1 MERRWSCRSAETN
14 ENDILTRSWNNGRY
28 STPGV
33 SRGMKEKLGTAIDI
47 LVSSN
52 FERLLWDLAF
62 ENVEGVGIEELRYEV
77 AFKTVDGWTSR
88 VKNDGRV
95 EAVGVLE
102 WARKDFLAEKV
113 SDELVSF
120 VSILFI
126 DMLVNETQDK
136 SRDILRSHPPPLD

>member
-1 MERRWSCRSAETN
+1 
-14 ENDILTRSWNNGRY
+14 
-28 STPGV
+28 
-33 SRGMKEKLGTAIDI
+33 MKEKLGTAIDI